1 MLKLN
6 ALEALLFGVWRAGSA
21 IFGVSSG
28 YLRDKTNVKFMYQR
42 NDRLGVTLPCNSKYH
57 HQSYQ
62 GISLYL
68 QAIAQFLQETCDQNC
83 ALIVNP

>member
-1 MLKLN
+1 MR
-6 ALEALLFGVWRAGSA
+6 FCHS

-28 YLRDKTNVKFMYQR
+28 YLRDKAKVNFMYQR
-42 NDRLGVTLPCNSKYH
+42 NERLGVTLPCNSKYH

-68 QAIAQFLQETCDQNC
+68 QAIAQFRQGTCDQNC
-83 ALIVNP
+83 ALIVKLQM